1 MTQFSVLMTDSPQD
15 VEQWREIWER
25 WPAREVFA
33 HPNYLRLFESENEK
47 AACALLT
54 SANGTVIY
62 PFFLRKVDTGRYPN
76 LRDLSSP
83 YGYGGA
89 VAIDG
94 ANKTALEE
102 EFWTNFDE
110 WCAQSHVVS
119 EFVRFTLFPE
129 SLLRFPGEVEDGRE
143 NVVRALEMRPEDLW
157 MDFDHK
163 VRKNVKKAQR
173 SGVTID
179 IDYDGSHFEGFYQ
192 IYLETMDRRS
202 ASSRYYFEE
211 KFFREI
217 HRSLIGQFVYFHAR
231 HEGKIISTE
240 LILVSEQSVYSFLGG
255 TSEVAFDK
263 RPNDLLKYEAMVW
276 AAKQGK
282 KNFVLGGGY
291 APGDGIFKYKRAF
304 APDGCVPF
312 RIGRRIMNQPVY
324 DALVR
329 EKSSENSGDVPKGYF
344 PAYRA

>member
-15 VEQWREIWER
+15 VEQWSEIWER
-25 WPAREVFA
+25 WSAREVFA
-33 HPNYLRLFESENEK
+33 HPNYLRLFESEREK

-54 SANGTVIY
+54 SGNGTVIY
-62 PFFLRKVDTGRYPN
+62 PFFLRKVDTNIFPN
-76 LRDLSSP
+76 ICDLSSP

-89 VAIDG
+89 VVIDG

-102 EFWTNFDE
+102 EFWANFDA
-110 WCAQSHVVS
+110 WCAESRVVS
-119 EFVRFTLFPE
+119 DFVRFSLFSE
-129 SLLRFPGEVEDGRE
+129 SLLRFPGEVEERQE
-143 NVVRALEMRPEDLW
+143 NVVRALDMCADDLW

-173 SGVTID
+173 SGVTVD
-179 IDYDGSHFEGFYQ
+179 VDYDGSDFESFYQ
-192 IYLETMDRRS
+192 IYLETMNRRS
-202 ASSRYYFEE
+202 ASSRYYFQE

-231 HEGKIISTE
+231 HAGKIISTE

-255 TSEVAFDK
+255 TSEDAFDK
-263 RPNDLLKYEAMVW
+263 RPNDLLKYEVMVW

-312 RIGRRIMNQPVY
+312 RIGRRILNQPVY
-324 DALVR
+324 DTLVR
-329 EKSSENSGDVPKGYF
+329 EKSSENSSDVPAGYF